1 MSTSDA
7 NFVSVISSVVPSQ
20 EAEVIVGKQPI
31 LVIYGQEVRT
41 ALGALPPEVSHAL
54 TGEYQ
59 EPSAA
64 LLQAVEGALIAREL
78 AHEGAARE
86 ADLDREWLAGGGS
99 GRGLEE
105 DALGAE
111 DSWNAGRVP

>member
-1 MSTSDA
+1 MSASDT
-7 NFVSVISSVVPSQ
+7 NFIGMISSVVPSQ

-31 LVIYGQEVRT
+31 LAIYGQEVRT
-41 ALGALPPEVSHAL
+41 ALGALPPEISRLL
-54 TGEYQ
+54 TGDYR

-78 AHEGAARE
+78 AQEGAARE
-86 ADLDREWLAGGGS
+86 ADLDREWLASSGS

-105 DALGAE
+105 GALGAE
-111 DSWNAGRVP
+111 DSWNVGGMP

>member
-1 MSTSDA
+1 MSTSDG

-20 EAEVIVGKQPI
+20 EVEVIVGKQPI
-31 LVIYGQEVRT
+31 LAVYGQEVRA
-41 ALGALPPEVSHAL
+41 ALGALPPEVSRAL
-54 TGEYQ
+54 TGEYR

-86 ADLDREWLAGGGS
+86 ADLDREWLASGGS
-99 GRGLEE
+99 GRSLEE
-105 DALGAE
+105 GALGAD
-111 DSWNAGRVP
+111 DSWNASGVP